1 MVLDCRLRGW
11 LRLGSPATPGGS
23 TDSMQAI
30 TPKHPVGADA
40 DLLARE
46 PPPNRGVLK
55 RSLAWCR
62 RQSVAAD
69 RLSPALGDPAWQVPT
84 LAAMFKGRRAWELE
98 SMQEI

>member
-1 MVLDCRLRGW
+1 MTVACRAAAA
-11 LRLGSPATPGGS
+11 RLSRDPRRRYNFV
-23 TDSMQAI
+23 QAI
-30 TPKHPVGADA
+30 TPEHPLGTDA

-69 RLSPALGDPAWQVPT
+69 RLSPALSDPAWQVPT

-98 SMQEI
+98 PMQEI